1 MDIEYFNLVKYSKV
15 LGRYALETPSHVYEN
30 LILEEYIVKEHEE
43 MRFDLIIESMYETK
57 LYYEYL
63 DIILYINNIDNP
75 LNVMSGQKILYPPKE
90 SLDSYRITIEDTE
103 ILGENKS
110 INGNHSKVNRV
121 DKNRADFINS
131 NYTLNP
137 VQSIDNKTSVD
148 LINDRVDGASVV
160 VYGINSN

>member
-75 LNVMSGQKILYPPKE
+75 LNVQSGQKILYPPKDD
-90 SLDSYRITIEDTE
+90 LDSYRMVIQKTE
-103 ILGENKS
+103 ILGDNNKNM
-110 INGNHSKVNRV
+110 NGNHTKVNRV
-121 DKNRADFINS
+121 DQNRADFISN

-137 VQSIDNKTSVD
+137 VQSVDNQSSVK
-148 LINDRVDGASVV
+148 LVNNSVIIS
-160 VYGINSN
+160 GLNSN